1 MAYANTSPV
10 GAIADPASADPIA
23 PPTGFS
29 WRRISIYLLAGE
41 LLLLYAPTMRW
52 LFERW
57 TLSVWHH
64 AHGLFI
70 PPIVGYFVYR
80 ELARVKHLPRSA
92 SPWGFV
98 VLAPALLL
106 VAVDAAMHTQLLSA
120 IALVLTLPA
129 LALLLLGTQ
138 RTRAIL
144 FPLSLSIS
152 ALPIPLALTEQ
163 IHWQLRLIVTAAS
176 RFTLPLIGIPV
187 FAEGTTLHLPPGNLE
202 IADACSGFSTIYA
215 AVAVAFLTAYSTPN
229 VKRRVLVMLSAVPL
243 AIGANILRVVA
254 LSAFVVWQGPWI
266 LDSVL
271 HPVSGM
277 MTFAIALPLIFWIGG
292 NERHPSTASSPGTP
306 DHSTSGLTPQ

>member
-1 MAYANTSPV
+1 MAYAKTTAA
-10 GAIADPASADPIA
+10 GAIVDPGSAEPIA
-23 PPTGFS
+23 PPTGIS
-29 WRRISIYLLAGE
+29 WRRISVYVLAAE
-41 LLLLYAPTMRW
+41 LLLLYAPTIRW

-80 ELARVKHLPRSA
+80 ELARVRHLPRSA
-92 SPWGFV
+92 NPWGFAI
-98 VLAPALLL
+98 LAPALLL

-120 IALVLTLPA
+120 VALVLSLPA
-129 LALLLLGTQ
+129 LALLLIGTQ

-144 FPLSLSIS
+144 FPLCLSVS
-152 ALPIPLALTEQ
+152 ALPIPLAITEQ

-229 VKRRVLVMLSAVPL
+229 TKRRVLVMLSAVPL
-243 AIGANILRVVA
+243 AIGANILRVVG

-277 MTFAIALPLIFWIGG
+277 MTFAIALPVIFWIGG
-292 NERHPSTASSPGTP
+292 TERHPSTESSIETP
-306 DHSTSGLTPQ
+306 DHPVSA